1 MFSQVSKFY
10 QDFTINQNIFQS
22 FYVERKLQVM
32 KTIVSTSVVLLAIL
46 SVSLLGC
53 ERIDPMIPTDT
64 TSQMGATLKIGV
76 IQPEYSYTTFSQ
88 GAETAR
94 LQINESGGIL
104 GMPIEFISRNNQP
117 VANELPTS
125 TASIDA
131 ASELI
136 EMENVFALL
145 GPIRSTMAIEVGPI
159 AQKAQRLMLPGSSGS
174 NVPEVGDYIFL
185 MTVPNPFQGKVMA
198 GFAINPMVEGLG
210 LGAKTAAVI
219 YEDGDS
225 YSTDL
230 VQAFKAAFQEY
241 GGEVVYSNA
250 YSAGDT
256 TFTELL
262 TEIHT
267 AAPDVIFCP
276 GSQPEVPRLIN
287 EARQIGIRATFLG
300 GSAWDDRER
309 FLSILDDNSVLD
321 GSYYPTNFSV
331 ATQGADV
338 QEFVQGYMALYGSPP
353 DGIAA
358 SGYDA
363 MRLLARAIET
373 AGSLDYAAVRNAFAK
388 VKDYKGATT
397 ISHYD
402 ENRHPVKSLAI
413 QTIQNGKVEHYKVVE
428 P

>member
-1 MFSQVSKFY
+1 
-10 QDFTINQNIFQS
+10 
-22 FYVERKLQVM
+22 M

-53 ERIDPMIPTDT
+53 ERIDPMIPPDT
-64 TSQMGATLKIGV
+64 TSQMGTTLKIGV

-94 LQINESGGIL
+94 VQINESGGVL
-104 GMPIEFISRNNQP
+104 GMQVEFISRNNQL
-117 VANELPTS
+117 VASEPPTS
-125 TASIDA
+125 AASIDA
-131 ASELI
+131 ANELI

-145 GPIRSTMAIEVGPI
+145 GPVRSTMAIEVGPI
-159 AQKAQRLMLPGSSGS
+159 AQKSQRLMLPGSSGS
-174 NVPEVGDYIFL
+174 NVPEVGNYIFL
-185 MTVPNPFQGKVMA
+185 ITVPNPFQGKVMA
-198 GFAINPMVEGLG
+198 SFAMNPMVEGLG

-256 TFTELL
+256 TFTALL

-287 EARQIGIRATFLG
+287 EARQIGIKTTFLG

-331 ATQGADV
+331 ATQDADV
-338 QEFVQGYMALYGSPP
+338 QEFVQGYMALSGSPP

-373 AGSLDYAAVRNAFAK
+373 AGSLDYAAVRNAFAE

-397 ISHYD
+397 ISRYD

-413 QTIQNGKVEHYKVVE
+413 QVIQGGKVEHYKVVE